1 MQTDVQQ
8 QSGIPKRK
16 GIQGE
21 FRRFPSTAKL
31 LTRLVRRAIDSFKVA
46 PAQQSPLRL
55 EALEPRILLAADPM
69 GARVDA
75 SLDVAG
81 ETDNYSFTL
90 TDDLRVAFDSLTDN
104 NNIRWTLTGPRG
116 DVVTNRGFSQSDS
129 IDFGNGAIA
138 MDLAS
143 GECCYCR

>member
-69 GARVDA
+69 ARA
-75 SLDVAG
+75 S
-81 ETDNYSFTL
+81 T
-90 TDDLRVAFDSLTDN
+90 RVSMSPAKRITTVS
-104 NNIRWTLTGPRG
+104 R
-116 DVVTNRGFSQSDS
+116 
-129 IDFGNGAIA
+129 
-138 MDLAS
+138 
-143 GECCYCR
+143 